1 MTVPPNW
8 NLQVK
13 PTRGEIY
20 ELSTNVTLYMQRIPR
35 LQVQW
40 KDNLPAG
47 ESLNYWLASGR
58 CVDSFDD
65 SFSCSGTTYNVL
77 VSAVNSTRCPDAPCS
92 EYTIK
97 GKPRHFIYLP
107 QSPNPNVESS
117 DCNYMFG
124 CQYNVT
130 VETSNLLVRRSM
142 RVFIPRNYNDP
153 WKWRK
158 LFTLLWFPSCRLCGW
173 QMLLPTVAHPTES
186 LCQGQNGD
194 QRYHCY
200 WLHHSG

>member
-1 MTVPPNW
+1 
-8 NLQVK
+8 
-13 PTRGEIY
+13 
-20 ELSTNVTLYMQRIPR
+20 MQRIPR

-47 ESLNYWLASGR
+47 ESLNYWLPSGR

-158 LFTLLWFPSCRLCGW
+158 SFTLLWFPSCRLCGW